1 MREILIWYV
10 VNSGKQRVTSQ
21 KRGRLKCNRWKAQ
34 KNKELAISACAGV
47 GDRNNGKTRN
57 T

>member
-21 KRGRLKCNRWKAQ
+21 KRGRKCNRWKAQ
-34 KNKELAISACAGV
+34 KNKELAISARAGV
-47 GDRNNGKTRN
+47 GDQNNGKTRN

>member
-21 KRGRLKCNRWKAQ
+21 KRGRKCNRWKAQ

-47 GDRNNGKTRN
+47 GDQNNGKTRN